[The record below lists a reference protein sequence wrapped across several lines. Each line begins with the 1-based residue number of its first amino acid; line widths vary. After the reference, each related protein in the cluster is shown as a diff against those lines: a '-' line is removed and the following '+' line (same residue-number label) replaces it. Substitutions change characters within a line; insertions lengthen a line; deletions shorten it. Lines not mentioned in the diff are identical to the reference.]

1 MMLWFLLFSR
11 LSFLSLRQGIP
22 RLRKLYI
29 GTLTTKQEFRIDHL
43 NLCLSTRR
51 GWPLRSNL
59 STDDPRLKMGL
70 CPNGTIVS
78 R

>member
-1 MMLWFLLFSR
+1 MIFWLLFFE

-29 GTLTTKQEFRIDHL
+29 GSLTTKQEFKIDHF

-51 GWPLRSNL
+51 DWPLRSNL

-70 CPNGTIVS
+70 CPNRTIVS